1 VQAEWWT
8 DPELQPEEWYMILP
22 GPIDPPEPRKRRKL
36 PMFVREFNLF
46 GASELEG
53 DDGGVVLR
61 QFWELDIDRT
71 LYPAAVAQ
79 GDLWKSPFKLLEW
92 LSRFDTEEW
101 WRVIFAD

>member
-1 VQAEWWT
+1 M
-8 DPELQPEEWYMILP
+8 QPEEPWYMILP

-53 DDGGVVLR
+53 DDYGLVLR
-61 QFWELDIDRT
+61 QFWALDIDRT

-79 GDLWKSPFKLLEW
+79 GDLWESPAVLLKW
-92 LSRFDTEEW
+92 LARVDCEEW
-101 WRVIFAD
+101 WRVILA